1 MSDKNLSQ
9 PPRADR
15 PVVVITGAASGIGAA
30 LAQSWADRGARLVLG
45 DVDAPRLQ
53 GIADAL
59 AARGVDVMAQPCDVA
74 DRAQVQKLADDCAAR
89 FGAAS
94 ILINNAGVA
103 LVDPLASMSM
113 TDAQWIIGINFWGVV
128 HGSQVFT
135 PQLQSQPGSA
145 IVNLSSIFAMLSL
158 PSQSMYNAS
167 KAAVRA
173 FSDALREE
181 LRHPPADLPDRY
193 PVHVLC
199 VHPGGVRTRIVE
211 QARVG
216 DLRGVA
222 SDASALRSHFLQVA
236 RTSPETVAS
245 AIINGLNRRQTRLLI
260 GTDARIGDLLYRL
273 APSRA
278 SAWFSALA
286 RRRNLGS

>member
-181 LRHPPADLPDRY
+181 LRHPPAHLKPAH

-199 VHPGGVRTRIVE
+199 VHPGGVKTRIVE

-216 DLRGVA
+216 DLQGLAPDVQ
-222 SDASALRSHFLQVA
+222 SLRDNFLQMA
-236 RTSPETVAS
+236 RTTPEQAAA
-245 AIINGLNRRQTRLLI
+245 AILQALDRRQTRLLI
-260 GTDARIGDLLYRL
+260 GTDARIGDLLYRI
-273 APSRA
+273 APSRS
-278 SAWFSALA
+278 SAWFAALA
-286 RRRNLGS
+286 RKRQNA

>member
-1 MSDKNLSQ
+1 MKPLHTKL
-9 PPRADR
+9 RAPETS
-15 PVVVITGAASGIGAA
+15 PVAVITGAASGIGAA
-30 LAQSWADRGARLVLG
+30 LARACAARGNRLVLG
-45 DVDAPRLQ
+45 DVDQPRLHKL
-53 GIADAL
+53 ADEL
-59 AARGVDVMAQPCDVA
+59 RSGGTELIAQPCDVA
-74 DRAQVQKLADDCAAR
+74 DRAQVEKLADDCEAR

-94 ILINNAGVA
+94 VVFNNAGVA

-135 PQLQSQPGSA
+135 PQLQSHAGSA
-145 IVNLSSIFAMLSL
+145 IVNVSSIFAMLSL

-181 LRHPPADLPDRY
+181 LRHPGGSPGLAHPI
-193 PVHVLC
+193 HVLC

-216 DLRGVA
+216 NLQGIA
-222 SDASALRSHFLQVA
+222 PDAQTLRSNFLQMA
-236 RTSPETVAS
+236 RTTPEQAAE
-245 AIINGLNRRQTRLLI
+245 AILKALDRRQTRLLI
-260 GTDARIGDLLYRL
+260 GADARIGDLLYRI
-273 APSRA
+273 APSRS
-278 SAWFSALA
+278 SAWFAAVA
-286 RRRNLGS
+286 RKKRQS

>member
-1 MSDKNLSQ
+1 MSAHPHSPL
-9 PPRADR
+9 PETA
-15 PVVVITGAASGIGAA
+15 PVSVITGAASGIGEA
-30 LAQSWADRGARLVLG
+30 LARACAARGHRLVLG
-45 DVDAPRLQ
+45 DVDQPRLHRLSEELRA
-53 GIADAL
+53 GGTTLIA
-59 AARGVDVMAQPCDVA
+59 QTCDVA
-74 DRAQVQKLADDCAAR
+74 HRAQVQQLADDCAAH
-89 FGAAS
+89 FGAARFVF
-94 ILINNAGVA
+94 NNAGVA

-113 TDAQWIIGINFWGVV
+113 SDAQWIIGINFWGVV

-181 LRHPPADLPDRY
+181 LRHPVGQGKAAH

-199 VHPGGVRTRIVE
+199 VHPGGVKTRIVE

-216 DLRGVA
+216 DLQGIA
-222 SDASALRSHFLQVA
+222 PDAQTLRNNFLQVA
-236 RTSPETVAS
+236 RTTPAQAAA
-245 AIINGLNRRQTRLLI
+245 AILRALDRRQTRLLI
-260 GTDARIGDLLYRL
+260 GTDARIGDLLYRI
-273 APSRA
+273 APSRS
-278 SAWFSALA
+278 SAWFAALA
-286 RRRNLGS
+286 RKRRGA